1 MTFATVRTEALR
13 PGPLREEHAEQ
24 AVRLSTE
31 AGWNQTVEDWRVMLR
46 HGQGWG
52 RFTQAGQLVATTL
65 LLPYGQHIGWLAMVL
80 VAQRHRH
87 QGVATALLKEALQ
100 RCDEL
105 GLVAALD
112 ATPDGRRVYRT
123 HGFQDLFGLQ
133 RFQCTRPRHRAV
145 EVEGVSLRE
154 LGSIDTKRVI
164 ALDAEVFGAPRPE
177 ILAYLQNAEPRRA
190 VVAKSTGRLVGFAL
204 ARPGRRALHLGPVTA
219 QRAEVAQALVSRAL
233 AGYRGTIVLDVPDRQ
248 DRFQAWLTSV
258 GFVPVRPF
266 TRMLRGADAL
276 GDPSRAFA
284 VAGPELG

>member
-1 MTFATVRTEALR
+1 MTSVTVRTEALR
-13 PGPLREEHAEQ
+13 AGLLRDEHAEG
-24 AVRLSTE
+24 AVRLSAE
-31 AGWNQTVEDWRVMLR
+31 AGWNQTVEDWRTMLR

-65 LLPYGQHIGWLAMVL
+65 LLPYAQRLGWLAMVL
-80 VAQRHRH
+80 VAERHRH
-87 QGVATALLKEALQ
+87 QGVASALLKEALQ
-100 RCDEL
+100 RCNDL
-105 GLVAALD
+105 GLTAGLD

-123 HGFQDLFGLQ
+123 HGFGDLFGLQ

-154 LGSIDTKRVI
+154 LGSIDAKRVI
-164 ALDAEVFGAPRPE
+164 SLDAEVFGVARPE
-177 ILAYLQNAEPRRA
+177 IVAYLQNAEPRRA

-233 AGYRGTIVLDVPDRQ
+233 AGFTGTIVMDVPDHQ
-248 DRFQAWLTSV
+248 DRFGAWLTSV
-258 GFVPVRPF
+258 GFLPVRPF
-266 TRMLRGADAL
+266 TRMLRGAREL
-276 GDPSRAFA
+276 GDPGRAFA

>member
-1 MTFATVRTEALR
+1 MMFVTVRTDALR
-13 PGPLREEHAEQ
+13 AAPLREEQAEH

-31 AGWNQTVEDWRVMLR
+31 AGWNQTVDDWRLMIR

-52 RFTQAGQLVATTL
+52 RSTQTGQLVATTL
-65 LLPYGQHIGWLAMVL
+65 LLPYAQRVAWLAMVL
-80 VAQRHRH
+80 VGERHRH
-87 QGVATALLKEALQ
+87 QGIASALLSQALQ

-105 GLVAALD
+105 GLAAGLD
-112 ATPDGRRVYRT
+112 ATPEGRRVYRP

-133 RFQCTRPRHRAV
+133 RFQCARPRPRPV

-164 ALDAEVFGAPRPE
+164 ALDAEVFGVPRPE
-177 ILAYLQNAEPRRA
+177 VVTYLQNAEPRRA

-219 QRAEVAQALVSRAL
+219 QRAEIAQALVSRAL
-233 AGYRGTIVLDVPDRQ
+233 SGAKGPIVIDVPDHQ
-248 DRFQAWLTSV
+248 DRFQAWLTSA
-258 GFVPVRPF
+258 GFVAVRPF
-266 TRMLRGADAL
+266 TRMLRGTAAL
-276 GDPSRAFA
+276 GDATRAFA

>member
-1 MTFATVRTEALR
+1 MTSVTVRTDALR
-13 PGPLREEHAEQ
+13 AAPLREEHAEH

-31 AGWNQTVEDWRVMLR
+31 AGWNQTADDWRLMIR

-52 RFTQAGQLVATTL
+52 RFTQTGHLAATTL
-65 LLPYGQHIGWLAMVL
+65 LLPYDRRIAWLAMVL
-80 VAQRHRH
+80 VAERHRH
-87 QGVATALLKEALQ
+87 QGIASALLGQALQ

-105 GLVAALD
+105 GLAAGLD
-112 ATPDGRRVYRT
+112 ATPDGRRVYRP

-133 RFQCTRPRHRAV
+133 RFQCARPRYRAV

-154 LGSIDTKRVI
+154 LGTIDVRRVVS
-164 ALDAEVFGAPRPE
+164 LDAEVFGVARPE
-177 ILAYLQNAEPRRA
+177 VIRYLQNAEPRRA
-190 VVAKSTGRLVGFAL
+190 LVAKSTGRLVGFAL

-233 AGYRGTIVLDVPDRQ
+233 AGANGPIVIDVPDHQ
-248 DRFQAWLTSV
+248 DRFQAWLTSA

-266 TRMLRGADAL
+266 TRMLRGTAAL
-276 GDPSRAFA
+276 GDSARAFA